1 MSKLKVVFCFAKRQ
15 LTRFA
20 SRLRVLASLCLR
32 GYVRNGVCSQKNCC
46 AVFYREVLID
56 SRWWFCITQF

>member
-20 SRLRVLASLCLR
+20 VRLRVLASLYLR
-32 GYVRNGVCSQKNCC
+32 GYARNGVCSQKNCC
-46 AVFYREVLID
+46 AVFYREVLI
-56 SRWWFCITQF
+56 